1 MKQLEQ
7 AFEAELLRRC
17 EQAAAEQL
25 CRTDR
30 FSQTIQ
36 KYGALRTMQ
45 EVIRKGRVS
54 DTFDALAQQGRL
66 ELTAEALVTDSRFG
80 ALFTDDEVNA
90 CFMLLCEYGF
100 FG

>member
-1 MKQLEQ
+1 MKQLET
-7 AFEAELLRRC
+7 AFEAELLHRC
-17 EQAAAEQL
+17 EQAETEQL
-25 CRTDR
+25 CNPGR
-30 FSQTIQ
+30 FVQTIQ

-45 EVIRKGRVS
+45 EIIRKGRVS

-66 ELTAEALVTDSRFG
+66 ELTAEALVADSKYG

>member
-1 MKQLEQ
+1 MKRNCCT
-7 AFEAELLRRC
+7 AANRR
-17 EQAAAEQL
+17 QKNSSAVP
-25 CRTDR
+25 
-30 FSQTIQ
+30 TIQ

-45 EVIRKGRVS
+45 ELIRKGRVS
-54 DTFDALAQQGRL
+54 ETFDALAQKARL